1 MISAEALSDGSIT
14 GAKLA
19 EGAVNTEAL
28 SDGSV
33 TGAKLAR
40 GSVTAEHFAPDV
52 LLGASVISSSR
63 TVNNCRMGRFAAEK
77 LDFTPI
83 RSTNKQA
90 VVQQFGLMS
99 YNFAGQGEQMDSNI
113 IFDEPFANSDYVFVA
128 STDQTSC
135 YVVIKAKAPESVQ
148 VTIIRTRISPEP
160 QGLINWIAIGTK

>member
-1 MISAEALSDGSIT
+1 MDCEQLQDGSI
-14 GAKLA
+14 
-19 EGAVNTEAL
+19 
-28 SDGSV
+28 
-33 TGAKLAR
+33 R
-40 GSVTAEHFAPDV
+40 
-52 LLGASVISSSR
+52 
-63 TVNNCRMGRFAAEK
+63 AEK

-113 IFDEPFANSDYVFVA
+113 IFDEPFANSEYVFVA
-128 STDQTSC
+128 TTDQTSC
-135 YVVIKAKAPESVQ
+135 YVVIKSKAPESVQ